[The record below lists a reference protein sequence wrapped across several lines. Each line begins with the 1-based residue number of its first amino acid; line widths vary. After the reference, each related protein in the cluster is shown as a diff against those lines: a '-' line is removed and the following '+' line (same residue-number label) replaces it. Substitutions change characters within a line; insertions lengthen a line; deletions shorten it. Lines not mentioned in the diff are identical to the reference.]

1 MSDHLDDRDQRC
13 DYAEVF
19 VCLIEQ
25 AFRMRRIA
33 HEKTLERQNTSEVC
47 GALLARQVTLA
58 KHLAYTPS
66 FWSIH
71 VAPLILRCMT
81 DININLAW
89 ISQEAEPR
97 SKQFIGYGLGQA
109 KLNLEHRRAMT
120 ATEGTDNDYSGY
132 IDAMESW
139 ISMQRI
145 EELVDVNLASWS
157 GKSTRQMA
165 RESNCEELYEFEYL
179 PMTKLSHI
187 DWMSI
192 FRLHPI
198 SFEGYDPEYKHHQG
212 RALDGVARPN
222 ELYLATKM
230 MIQTFDWYDA
240 ATGYSMKDTLRLK
253 RFRDHIRLIDIS
265 EIKESFSNRFTVE
278 PISGNDEK
286 DFQYKLGQFLGVIRK
301 KTISGIQLRASRI
314 RDTFHEPDVKAVLVP
329 ILDRMTC
336 LMDYCIGVPSAWNA
350 HIAPITLR
358 ALAEMML
365 LIVWLFSDLI
375 QRSRQFIDASILQA
389 HNDVSCLEKALNKR
403 AFSSDVPTM
412 RDILKSRIQSLERLF
427 PRERNKNGLPD
438 LRTMAKSGGYL
449 DYYRLEISE
458 WSACVHSSWH
468 HVGFYNL
475 LYCKNALHKF
485 HRLPVVA
492 PLKCDLR
499 YLRSAMKC
507 CQNTLDFIDSIPI
520 FTQYQRE
527 CSLLEI
533 FDRGMK
539 SFQTVDSRGSDELD
553 SLLQYLAESPSV
565 HPIKGASQ
573 RISEQ
578 LEWMC
583 AAATRGDSEAQFLL
597 AQAHWNGFLSDSD
610 SSEAVRLLIQA
621 AVQGHVYAQ
630 FHLARIHALGPEE
643 YRDLGKALVWLI
655 RIMTLADVDAELEDK
670 VIALRMEVASK
681 LSVEQLSKARERALS
696 DAI

>member
-1 MSDHLDDRDQRC
+1 MSDHLDDRDQRW

-19 VCLIEQ
+19 VRLIEQ
-25 AFRMRRIA
+25 AFCLRRNA
-33 HEKTLERQNTSEVC
+33 HEKTLEHQNTSEVC

-66 FWSIH
+66 FWTIH

-89 ISQEAEPR
+89 ISRDAEPR
-97 SKQFIGYGLGQA
+97 SKQFIRYGLDQA
-109 KLNLEHRRAMT
+109 KLNLKHRRSMT
-120 ATEGTDNDYSGY
+120 AAEGTDNDYSRY

-139 ISMQRI
+139 IAMQRI

-165 RESNCEELYEFEYL
+165 REANCEELYEFDYL

-192 FRLHPI
+192 FTLHPI
-198 SFEGYDPEYKHHQG
+198 SFEGYDSELNHHQG
-212 RALDGVARPN
+212 RTSDSMTRPN

-230 MIQTFDWYDA
+230 MIQTFDWYDSA
-240 ATGYSMKDTLRLK
+240 MDLSMNDRLQLK
-253 RFRDHIRLIDIS
+253 RFRDHIRPMDTA
-265 EIKESFSNRFTVE
+265 EIRESFSNHFTVQSV
-278 PISGNDEK
+278 PGIDEN
-286 DFQYKLGQFLGVIRK
+286 DFQHELGQFLGVIRE
-301 KTISGIQLRASRI
+301 KTISGIQLRTSRI
-314 RDTFHEPDVKAVLVP
+314 RDTFREPDIKAVLVP

-365 LIVWLFSDLI
+365 LIVWIFSDLL

-389 HNDVSCLEKALNKR
+389 HNDVSCLEKALDER
-403 AFSSDVPTM
+403 TFSSDVPIL
-412 RDILKSRIQSLERLF
+412 RDILKSRIESLERLF
-427 PRERNKNGLPD
+427 PRDRNKKHLPD

-475 LYCKNALHKF
+475 VYCKNALHRF

-499 YLRSAMKC
+499 YLRSAMTC
-507 CQNTLDFIDSIPI
+507 CQKTLDFIDSIPS
-520 FTQYQRE
+520 FTQFQRE
-527 CSLLEI
+527 LSLLEI
-533 FDRGMK
+533 FDHGMK

-643 YRDLGKALVWLI
+643 YRDLGKAVVWLI
-655 RIMTLADVDAELEDK
+655 RIMTFADVDAELEDK